1 MSLTCLCVNDD
12 ASETRIVVE
21 VYPIETPTCLCSYL
35 ERITGFELAYV
46 SKLSHAL
53 LQSLIR
59 KQIDP
64 IDVLRLT
71 LNTYQIKVSD
81 PTSRRRHQTK
91 VRGRLT

>member
-46 SKLSHAL
+46 K
-53 LQSLIR
+53 R
-59 KQIDP
+59 KKIVP
-64 IDVLRLT
+64 IDALPLI
-71 LNTYQIKVSD
+71 LNTYQMKAFD
-81 PTSRRRHQTK
+81 PISRRRH
-91 VRGRLT
+91 